1 MDSTLALTALTM
13 GLVGGPH
20 CVGMCASACVALSG
34 SGRLAVTAV
43 IRGPQPPAQSRT
55 LDLQALAWFHLGR
68 LLAYATL
75 GALAGFSVQALG
87 WLSVYTAALRPVWML
102 VHVASAVLGLVL
114 LWQARQPAWLDAGA
128 LGLARHVHA
137 VVARRAPAWGAMA
150 PLLVGL
156 GWGLLP
162 CGLLYSALLVAALSG
177 GALEGAWAMALFSLG
192 TAVSLVLGPWLW
204 LRLRG
209 AKASSGAIRLAGG
222 ALLVSS
228 IWALWMALV
237 HDAAPW
243 CVAAGPP

>member
-34 SGRLAVTAV
+34 GGRSAVTAV

-102 VHVASAVLGLVL
+102 VHVGAAVLGLVL
-114 LWQARQPAWLDAGA
+114 LWQARQPAWLDVGG
-128 LGLARHVHA
+128 LGLARRVQA
-137 VVARRAPAWGAMA
+137 VVARRAPAWGALA
-150 PLLVGL
+150 PLIVGL
-156 GWGLLP
+156 GWGFLP

-177 GALEGAWAMALFSLG
+177 GVLEGAWVMALFALG
-192 TAVSLVLGPWLW
+192 TGVSLVLGPWLW

-209 AKASSGAIRLAGG
+209 ASANRWSIRAAGG
-222 ALLVSS
+222 ALLASS
-228 IWALWMALV
+228 VWALWMGLV

-243 CVAAGPP
+243 CITASAP